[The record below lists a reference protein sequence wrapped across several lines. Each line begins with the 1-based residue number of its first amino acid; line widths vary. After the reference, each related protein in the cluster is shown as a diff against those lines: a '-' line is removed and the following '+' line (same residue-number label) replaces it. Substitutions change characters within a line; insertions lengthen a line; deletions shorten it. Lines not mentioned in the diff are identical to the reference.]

1 MFLGILVLVTAL
13 TISAVA
19 IYYSVAGLVAIFAAA
34 SIPIMIMGGALEI
47 GKLVTAVWLHR
58 YWSSAKWWLK
68 GYLTTAVI
76 ILMFITSMGIFG
88 FLSKAHIEQTAS
100 AQEGVAQL
108 ERIQA
113 EIARQQAIISRAE
126 QRIEEAEASIGQGN
140 NAIQEQIDREQQR
153 IDTAY
158 ERIQPAID
166 EQNAIIESARSADEK
181 RTEPYEEQLVNLEA
195 ELRRLNEQA
204 IQYESRIATLAVD
217 TSAIDPVLAQIT
229 AIEDSIV
236 RVEGQLASRE
246 RDQIVAAQRA
256 IGSNPDGA
264 LGPNT
269 RRSADT
275 WITQQRSRIAE
286 LQAQVTELRTTAQSS
301 VDAERARLTG
311 LIADIRGTQTDAI
324 KNRQLEV
331 LTTID
336 NVRNTEPLAIK
347 TARDEIT
354 RIRAGADA
362 QIAQSNNL
370 IQSLRDSLTIG
381 ADAQVEKTVS
391 EQQQKIIEANN
402 LVDTLTEQ
410 QYTLEAEYRKLEAEV
425 GPVKYLAEFV
435 YGDTADQNILEQA
448 VRWVIVTI
456 IFVFD
461 PLAVLLLIASQ
472 TTFEMRREAKKE
484 RLRLSLAQQEILN
497 DNESNDNINDEHA
510 QSGSEHIRGG
520 GDYNN
525 GNTSENNR
533 DTAVDITTYANWVGT
548 SDDGRSVDRP
558 RQELHF
564 HLDNE
569 QQQRANYIKEL
580 EGNEESKTQKQAWKQ
595 DHPNQTIKEQKEL
608 YILGRIEEL
617 PWEGYVQNSEQD
629 SNSLWNKLKKD
640 T

>member
-126 QRIEEAEASIGQGN
+126 QRIEEAESSIGQGN

-166 EQNAIIESARSADEK
+166 EQNAIIEAARSADEK

-217 TSAIDPVLAQIT
+217 TSAINPVLAQIT

-246 RDQIVAAQRA
+246 RDQIVAAQRT

-264 LGPNT
+264 SGPNT

-331 LTTID
+331 LNTID

-510 QSGSEHIRGG
+510 QSGSEHIGG
-520 GDYNN
+520 RGDYNN

-564 HLDNE
+564 HLDDE
-569 QQQRANYIKEL
+569 QQQRANYIREL
-580 EGNEESKTQKQAWKQ
+580 EGNEESKTQKQAWKE